1 MSTSTTLTASGQKG
15 RVCRQAG
22 FSLIYII
29 LGIVVV
35 IVLAVVVIETLDK
48 LNQRNFSPG
57 NKNFKQDEKTGEEK
71 PVSFDINNPPKFIQ
85 ADFIDLDRI
94 TSISKFRS
102 ASGHDFS
109 IGTGETCRSMKH
121 YYMPPRSEEG
131 ERLQQQNRGLPPPPD
146 GKNDI
151 KIYSPV
157 DGKITKIETEQVPIG
172 EQIYIEPN
180 SLPGAIVR
188 LFHIYKLDT
197 VKSGKTVKAGEHIG
211 NIGQYQG
218 TDVAVEVRLGFGKMV
233 LFSYFDVMADYLFTK
248 YQARGVK
255 DKSELIISKE
265 FRDTHPLKCNGEM
278 FAENY
283 DSGQAKENW
292 IFLK

>member
-1 MSTSTTLTASGQKG
+1 MMKQKG
-15 RVCRQAG
+15 FAPI
-22 FSLIYII
+22 FII

-35 IVLAVVVIETLDK
+35 IVLAVVIITALDK
-48 LNQRNFSPG
+48 FNQRNLSPE
-57 NKNFKQDEKTGEEK
+57 NKNLRQGEETSGEK
-71 PVSFDINNPPKFIQ
+71 PVNFDINNPPKFIQ

-109 IGTGETCRSMKH
+109 GGTGETCRSMKH

-131 ERLQQQNRGLPPPPD
+131 ERLQQQNKGLPPPPD

-157 DGKITKIETEQVPIG
+157 DGKISKIETEQTPIG
-172 EQIYIEPN
+172 EQIYIEPD
-180 SLPGAIVR
+180 SLSGATIR
-188 LFHIYKLDT
+188 LFHIYKLEG
-197 VKSGKTVKAGEHIG
+197 VKVGKTVKAGEHIG
-211 NIGQYQG
+211 NIGKYQG
-218 TDVAVEVRLGFGKMV
+218 TDIAVESRLGFGKMAF
-233 LFSYFDVMADYLFTK
+233 FSYFDVMPDSLFAK
-248 YQARGVK
+248 YQARRVK

-265 FRDTHPLKCNGEM
+265 FRDTHPLKCNGEQ

-283 DSGQAKENW
+283 DSGQKNDNW